1 MTLRDY
7 RPEDFDRL
15 CEIDRLCFP
24 PGIAYTAEEMRLY
37 IADRRTFTIVVEE
50 PEHRIVGFLIA
61 RLEPGRRGARV
72 GHLVTID
79 VHPDQQGRGIGSRL
93 LREAERRLRQAG
105 ARAIFLETAVDNHGA
120 IRFYEKHGYR
130 VLKRIRGYYLGEMDA
145 FRMGKA
151 LEPTRSTGTACRA
164 PS

>member
-1 MTLRDY
+1 MILRDY
-7 RPEDFDRL
+7 RPEDFAHL

-37 IADRRTFTIVVEE
+37 IADPRTFTLVVEE
-50 PEHRIVGFLIA
+50 PEHRIIGFLIA
-61 RLEPGRRGARV
+61 RLEAGRRGARI

-79 VHPDQQGRGIGSRL
+79 VHPDWQGRGIGSLL

-105 ARAIFLETAVDNHGA
+105 AHFIFLETAVDNRRA

-130 VLKRIRGYYLGEMDA
+130 VLERIQGYYLGEMDA

-151 LEPTRSTGTACRA
+151 LEPMSGRA
-164 PS
+164 PRL